1 MITNPTSAGHS
12 LLGKQFSQMLAFILL
27 VPGLAAA
34 DAARSLGG
42 SKALTVHAYAAGEK
56 STAAK
61 QGI

>member
-42 SKALTVHAYAAGEK
+42 SKALTVHAYAAGK
-56 STAAK
+56 KALRQSKA
-61 QGI
+61 